1 MVTDTSYRMF
11 CVGISTAYSL
21 MNRLDRLMLAAKE
34 IVGEQYHIHGMS
46 LGTQGGGLFSPGY
59 QGYPLSPSV
68 SYATNG
74 RQMKEV

>member
-1 MVTDTSYRMF
+1 MM
-11 CVGISTAYSL
+11 
-21 MNRLDRLMLAAKE
+21 AAKE
-34 IVGEQYHIHGMS
+34 IVGEQYHIHGVGS
-46 LGTQGGGLFSPGY
+46 GSGGGRFSTGY